1 MYLCSDIHHDA
12 SGVRRHTHTS
22 QMQHAGLLQPYL
34 ASPVSET
41 RVWRQISCP
50 ATFLHALVN
59 PDHQSTLSD
68 RDNTS
73 VCSSESA
80 GNTHRQDTFIVV
92 QRRCVEIARQNAVT
106 FMPEGLSPPASAA
119 GVKEKASSHGVA
131 KGTCGVQEQRHLA
144 FQQGSRS
151 ESTCTAA

>member
-1 MYLCSDIHHDA
+1 
-12 SGVRRHTHTS
+12 
-22 QMQHAGLLQPYL
+22 MQHAGLLQPHL

-50 ATFLHALVN
+50 ATLLHASVN

-73 VCSSESA
+73 VRCNESA
-80 GNTHRQDTFIVV
+80 GNTYQQDTFIVV
-92 QRRCVEIARQNAVT
+92 KRRFVEIACQNAVT

-119 GVKEKASSHGVA
+119 GVKEKASHGVA
-131 KGTCGVQEQRHLA
+131 KGTCGVQKQRHLA
-144 FQQGSRS
+144 FQQGSPS